1 MWIHPITVF
10 PEGTLA
16 IVRRSSDRKERLSM
30 NLHRLKP
37 RFRLLVGLLIS
48 LAAISLAQTS
58 DIVCPGSWKQ
68 VSNSGPVPRFFYSMA
83 FEPRGPHG
91 HVLLFGG
98 TDFSSLKEDTWSWDG
113 TAWIQAAD
121 TGPSGRSLS
130 AMAYDIARRQ
140 MLLFGGVV
148 GDDYI

>member
-68 VSNSGPVPRFFYSMA
+68 VSNSGPAIRFFHA
-83 FEPRGPHG
+83 LTFETRGPHG
-91 HVLLFGG
+91 EVLLFGG
-98 TDFSSLKEDTWSWDG
+98 TDASSSRKGGTWTWDG
-113 TAWIQAAD
+113 T
-121 TGPSGRSLS
+121 
-130 AMAYDIARRQ
+130 
-140 MLLFGGVV
+140 
-148 GDDYI
+148 